1 MNNRQRQREGE
12 ARRQSLI
19 TTQAY
24 NRKKSGKEK
33 QRNRVIS
40 KPKITSRDEYVPQ
53 PDTLGRTRLGDGEEG
68 QRAAHE
74 AERSCTGAATFGEGK
89 KRLESSRL
97 RAIKTD
103 SLAVEK
109 LHGRKIRSKKKAVD
123 FISRRTR
130 RRTTT
135 KIRQRKKKS
144 LEIGSFKPQKKRN
157 SLAIKQTNKQKIRL
171 NKQNSAAELETDVQ
185 KKK

>member
-1 MNNRQRQREGE
+1 MNNRQKRQRQGE

-24 NRKKSGKEK
+24 NRKNIRKGKGKKQSNYQTKS
-33 QRNRVIS
+33 N
-40 KPKITSRDEYVPQ
+40 TSRDEYVPQ

-89 KRLESSRL
+89 KWLESSRL
-97 RAIKTD
+97 RATKTD

-109 LHGRKIRSKKKAVD
+109 LHGRKIRSQKKKAVD
-123 FISRRTR
+123 FRSPRTR
-130 RRTTT
+130 RRTH
-135 KIRQRKKKS
+135 
-144 LEIGSFKPQKKRN
+144 N
-157 SLAIKQTNKQKIRL
+157 
-171 NKQNSAAELETDVQ
+171 
-185 KKK
+185 